1 MEIVAEELNSKDKQP
16 EASKIQT
23 NVRLKT
29 EETPLK
35 GFIDTAI
42 AREERSR
49 YL

>member
-1 MEIVAEELNSKDKQP
+1 MEIVAEELNTKEKLP
-16 EASKIQT
+16 EVSKIQT
-23 NVRLKT
+23 NIRLKT
-29 EETPLK
+29 EEMPLN